1 MTNGVNND
9 DNYPK
14 HSFSRK
20 LTVPFMMLNQSFAP
34 IETPLIREIN
44 RQTTDWGKISVICMP
59 DKGSLCRIYKNLKSI
74 IKKEILYNLLTGK
87 HLNRKKIQ
95 KC

>member
-9 DNYPK
+9 NNYPK

-20 LTVPFMMLNQSFAP
+20 LTVPFMMLNLSFAP

-44 RQTTDWGKISVICMP
+44 RQTTDWGKNIC
-59 DKGSLCRIYKNLKSI
+59 N
-74 IKKEILYNLLTGK
+74 T
-87 HLNRKKIQ
+87 
-95 KC
+95 